1 MTPLGSTSRGRAA
14 KRTVVAVVIAVSTI
28 IVIIGLTVA
37 LFFNPVWVGFAQE
50 RAGVAEITGYS
61 PEQVRTVTGAILS
74 DVILGPPDFTVSIDG
89 QPVLTDTER
98 GHMVDVFDVVRR
110 ALVVLAIAVAA
121 LIAVFATD
129 RGQAWPWR
137 AVAVGSGVL
146 VAIGGVIGIGV
157 LFFFDAVFL
166 LFHRIFFA
174 QGNFTFDPR
183 TQRLVQLLP
192 DQFWTESLTVV
203 AFTGFAI
210 AVLVTLLAHLRG
222 SALARR

>member
-61 PEQVRTVTGAILS
+61 PAQVRTVTDAIVS

-121 LIAVFATD
+121 LIAFFATN

-192 DQFWTESLTVV
+192 DQFWTESVTVL
-203 AFTGFAI
+203 ALTGFLI
-210 AVLVTLLAHLRG
+210 AVVVTLV
-222 SALARR
+222 ARRRATSRGGR

>member
-14 KRTVVAVVIAVSTI
+14 KRTVVSVVIAVSTI

-61 PEQVRTVTGAILS
+61 PAQVRTVTDAIVS

-89 QPVLTDTER
+89 QPVLSALER
-98 GHMVDVFDVVRR
+98 SHMVDVYLVVRR
-110 ALVVLAIAVAA
+110 ALVVFAIAVAA
-121 LIAVFATD
+121 LIVVFATN

-137 AVAVGSGVL
+137 AVTAGSGVL

-157 LFFFDAVFL
+157 VFFFDAVFL
-166 LFHRIFFA
+166 LFHRVFFA

-192 DQFWTESLTVV
+192 DQFWTESVTVV
-203 AFTGFAI
+203 ALTGFAI